1 MASCSSSSFFFGEFF
16 WIFFFYFQFRFS
28 QVHFWPKRAGYL
40 VHFIDLR
47 YFIVG
52 DVDHVA
58 KSSLANAN
66 CQLPGSCW
74 SHNLGLRPRLGLE
87 VRKKPKSC
95 SLYTSLLLLTL
106 NVFLT
111 QQGSARILPYFWCSF
126 DCLKAWLVFLNRF
139 FVS

>member
-74 SHNLGLRPRLGLE
+74 SHSLGLRLRLGLE
-87 VRKKPKSC
+87 VRKK
-95 SLYTSLLLLTL
+95 
-106 NVFLT
+106 T
-111 QQGSARILPYFWCSF
+111 QVMQPLHLPFAAYLECLF
-126 DCLKAWLVFLNRF
+126 DLAGQRPYPAIFLVFLRLPQGLAGIPQ
-139 FVS
+139 